1 MRSTKADGDG
11 RKEGGPTV
19 RGART
24 LSLLALGASCLPML
38 AMLPATLVGV
48 LSSVGIRSGTPWI
61 DALSVPFS
69 PVAQPLLIASATV
82 LAVSSVRCGWP
93 PVASA
98 LFGGSLLYLSM
109 YVVTGQEG
117 RTLSWFFYPGL
128 VIFLGTPLAA
138 IWRVRR
144 SACRPLAQIGV
155 AQKLLLASIAL
166 GIVLIAS
173 GPALGWGNA
182 RSPSPGSPTTDH
194 MNM

>member
-1 MRSTKADGDG
+1 MKTVIRGS
-11 RKEGGPTV
+11 GPTV

-24 LSLLALGASCLPML
+24 LSLLAFGASCLPML

-48 LSSVGIRSGTPWI
+48 LSSVGIRSGTQWV
-61 DALSVPFS
+61 DALSKPFS
-69 PVAQPLLIASATV
+69 PVAQPLLIASAIILTV
-82 LAVSSVRCGWP
+82 GSVRCGWP

-117 RTLSWFFYPGL
+117 RTLSWLFYSGL
-128 VIFLGTPLAA
+128 VAFLGTPLAG

-144 SACRPLAQIGV
+144 SACRPLAHV
-155 AQKLLLASIAL
+155 SMARRLLLASIAL
-166 GIVLIAS
+166 GVVLIAS
-173 GPALGWGNA
+173 GPALGWGSA

>member
-1 MRSTKADGDG
+1 MRFTKAGGDDSNARG
-11 RKEGGPTV
+11 LAVP
-19 RGART
+19 GART
-24 LSLLALGASCLPML
+24 LSLIALGASCLPML

-48 LSSVGIRSGTPWI
+48 LSSVGIRSGTPWV

-69 PVAQPLLIASATV
+69 PVAQPLLIASAIV

-117 RTLSWFFYPGL
+117 RTLSWLFYPGL
-128 VIFLGTPLAA
+128 VVFLGTPLVA
-138 IWRVRR
+138 IWRVGR
-144 SACRPLAQIGV
+144 SACRPLARIGL
-155 AQKLLLASIAL
+155 ARRLLLASIAL
-166 GIVLIAS
+166 GIILIAS
-173 GPALGWGNA
+173 GPALGWGSA
-182 RSPSPGSPTTDH
+182 RSPSPGSQTPDH